1 MHHRLYVHVAWTTR
15 DRERLIDAPAA
26 RFLVRY
32 LRAIARQERAHILE
46 LGIVQTHV
54 HLLAR
59 LHPTTAIPRL
69 LQRWKGG
76 SSAIAAKEGHT
87 AGRRL
92 RWERGYHIDSV
103 SRRALDAVARYVREQ
118 PGHHP
123 DEAIP
128 DWEPP
133 DVRQLDAVELAQEVA
148 VDEIADADDH
158 RRFTRQSAEPRL

>member
-15 DRERLIDAPAA
+15 DRERLIDAPTA

-32 LRAIARQERAHILE
+32 LRAIARQERARILE

-54 HLLAR
+54 HVLAR

-76 SSAIAAKEGHT
+76 SSAIAAKEGHS

-92 RWERGYHIDSV
+92 RWDRGYHIDSV

-118 PGHHP
+118 PSHHP

-128 DWEPP
+128 DWKPA
-133 DVRQLDAVELAQEVA
+133 DVR
-148 VDEIADADDH
+148 
-158 RRFTRQSAEPRL
+158 